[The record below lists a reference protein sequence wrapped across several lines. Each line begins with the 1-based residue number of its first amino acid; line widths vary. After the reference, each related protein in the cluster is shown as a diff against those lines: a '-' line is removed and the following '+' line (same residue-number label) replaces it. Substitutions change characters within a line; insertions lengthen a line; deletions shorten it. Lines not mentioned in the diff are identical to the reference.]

1 MKAGMKIVHQV
12 QAMKVYVRAR
22 SGLQIDLDL
31 SSNQR
36 KKRIGDKIHN
46 SDNIESSHS
55 FGN

>member
-1 MKAGMKIVHQV
+1 MKIVHQV

-46 SDNIESSHS
+46 SNNIESSHS